1 MIGYARTLAAGT
13 ALIAMWVLS
22 SGVAHAQEPVD
33 LELVLAA
40 DGSGSIDD
48 AELALQREGYARAVR
63 NPRVLEALTGGI
75 YGKSVIA
82 YVEWGA
88 AESQHTIVDW
98 TVIDGPESAAAFGEA
113 LVAAPRQAWGY
124 NSISN
129 AIVYGRNLIADNP
142 YKGLRRVI
150 DISADAGNIGG
161 VPLPVARQMAL
172 DDGITINGLAISR
185 PGSTRPLRA
194 VSLEAEFREFII
206 GGAGAFVV
214 TVDEATS
221 FEEAVLKK
229 MILEVAGLERVSLA
243 SLPAGGR
250 LAFAEPSKARR
261 YHSILSSPSND
272 MTLPSSRVIEPDAS
286 SVRAR

>member
-1 MIGYARTLAAGT
+1 MHRSGFCLSALVAVFLFAILTGIGSAT
-13 ALIAMWVLS
+13 
-22 SGVAHAQEPVD
+22 AQEPVD

-48 AELALQREGYARAVR
+48 EELRLQRQGYAAAVR

-82 YVEWGA
+82 YVEWGS

-98 TVIDGPESAAAFGEA
+98 TVIDSAETAAAFGDT
-113 LVAAPRQAWGY
+113 LVDAPRQAWGY

-129 AIVYGRNLIADNP
+129 AIVYSQNLIGTNP
-142 YKGLRRVI
+142 YRGLRRVI

-161 VPLPVARQMAL
+161 VPLSFARDTAVAT
-172 DDGITINGLAISR
+172 GITINGLAISR

-194 VSLEAEFREFII
+194 GSLEAEFRQEII

-214 TVDEATS
+214 TVDEETS
-221 FEEAVLKK
+221 FADAVLKK
-229 MILEVAGLERVSLA
+229 LILEVAGRSQVDLA
-243 SLPAGGR
+243 SLPLAGR
-250 LAFAEPSKARR
+250 LTFANASVPPTHPSR
-261 YHSILSSPSND
+261 
-272 MTLPSSRVIEPDAS
+272 
-286 SVRAR
+286 

>member
-1 MIGYARTLAAGT
+1 MRAYNRVRVSFL
-13 ALIAMWVLS
+13 VL
-22 SGVAHAQEPVD
+22 GLFLTGHVAQAEERVD

-75 YGKSVIA
+75 YAKSVVA
-82 YVEWGA
+82 YVEWGS

-98 TVIDGPESAAAFGEA
+98 TVIDGPEAADAFGRA

-129 AIVYGRNLIADNP
+129 AIAYSQNLIESNP
-142 YKGLRRVI
+142 FRGLRRVI
-150 DISADAGNIGG
+150 DISADAGNVGG
-161 VPLPVARQMAL
+161 MPLYVARQNAV
-172 DDGITINGLAISR
+172 DTGITINGLAISR

-194 VSLEAEFREFII
+194 TSLEAEFREQII

-214 TVDEATS
+214 TVDAETS
-221 FEEAVLKK
+221 FEQAVLKK
-229 MILEVAGLERVSLA
+229 MILEVAGRGHVDLA
-243 SLPAGGR
+243 EFPNAGR
-250 LAFAEPSKARR
+250 LHFLE
-261 YHSILSSPSND
+261 D
-272 MTLPSSRVIEPDAS
+272 
-286 SVRAR
+286 

>member
-1 MIGYARTLAAGT
+1 MIRLLRIFAVLVAFGAPACLAVSAAT
-13 ALIAMWVLS
+13 AE
-22 SGVAHAQEPVD
+22 EPVD

-75 YGKSVIA
+75 FGKSVIA

-113 LVAAPRQAWGY
+113 LVSAPRQAWGY

-129 AIVYGRNLIADNP
+129 AIVYSRNLIAGNP

-161 VPLPVARQMAL
+161 IPLPVARQMAL

-214 TVDEATS
+214 TVDETIS

-229 MILEVAGLERVSLA
+229 MILEVAGLKRVDLA
-243 SLPAGGR
+243 SLPRGGR
-250 LAFAEPSKARR
+250 LVFA
-261 YHSILSSPSND
+261 D
-272 MTLPSSRVIEPDAS
+272 
-286 SVRAR
+286 

>member
-1 MIGYARTLAAGT
+1 MIRLLRIFAVLVAFGAPACLAVSAAT
-13 ALIAMWVLS
+13 AE
-22 SGVAHAQEPVD
+22 EPVD

-75 YGKSVIA
+75 FGKSVIA

-113 LVAAPRQAWGY
+113 LVSAPRQAWGY

-129 AIVYGRNLIADNP
+129 AIVYSRNLIAGNP

-161 VPLPVARQMAL
+161 
-172 DDGITINGLAISR
+172 
-185 PGSTRPLRA
+185 
-194 VSLEAEFREFII
+194 
-206 GGAGAFVV
+206 
-214 TVDEATS
+214 
-221 FEEAVLKK
+221 
-229 MILEVAGLERVSLA
+229 
-243 SLPAGGR
+243 
-250 LAFAEPSKARR
+250 
-261 YHSILSSPSND
+261 
-272 MTLPSSRVIEPDAS
+272 
-286 SVRAR
+286 

>member
-1 MIGYARTLAAGT
+1 MLKTLSCGRLWAPVWLLVFGLGSGA
-13 ALIAMWVLS
+13 VL
-22 SGVAHAQEPVD
+22 AQEPVD

-48 AELALQREGYARAVR
+48 EELRLQREGYAAAVR

-82 YVEWGA
+82 YVEWGS

-98 TVIDGPESAAAFGEA
+98 TVIDGAAAAEAFGEN

-129 AIVYGRNLIADNP
+129 AIVYSQNLIETNP
-142 YKGLRRVI
+142 YRGLRRVI

-161 VPLPVARQMAL
+161 VPVTFARDNAVAT
-172 DDGITINGLAISR
+172 GITINGLAISR

-194 VSLEAEFREFII
+194 VSLEAEFRERII

-214 TVDEATS
+214 TVDETTS
-221 FEEAVLKK
+221 FAEAVLKK
-229 MILEVAGLERVSLA
+229 MILEVAGLSQVDLA
-243 SLPAGGR
+243 TLPTAGR
-250 LAFAEPSKARR
+250 LTFAHPADR
-261 YHSILSSPSND
+261 
-272 MTLPSSRVIEPDAS
+272 TGQSSR
-286 SVRAR
+286 

>member
-1 MIGYARTLAAGT
+1 MEKGGTMQRFRVIAAAMGAVVAFGLAGA
-13 ALIAMWVLS
+13 
-22 SGVAHAQEPVD
+22 GVASAQEPVD

-98 TVIDGPESAAAFGEA
+98 TVIDGPESAAAFGDA
-113 LVAAPRQAWGY
+113 LVNAPRQAWGY

-129 AIVYGRNLIADNP
+129 AIVYSRNLIGENP

-161 VPLPVARQMAL
+161 IPLAVARQMAL

-214 TVDEATS
+214 TVDETTS
-221 FEEAVLKK
+221 FEQAVLKK
-229 MILEVAGLERVSLA
+229 MILEVAGLDRADVA
-243 SLPAGGR
+243 TLPPGGR
-250 LAFAEPSKARR
+250 LRFA
-261 YHSILSSPSND
+261 D
-272 MTLPSSRVIEPDAS
+272 
-286 SVRAR
+286 

>member
-1 MIGYARTLAAGT
+1 MFEMRVCHRVLIGCVLVALAFVSQP
-13 ALIAMWVLS
+13 LR
-22 SGVAHAQEPVD
+22 AQERVD

-82 YVEWGA
+82 YVEWGS

-98 TVIDGPESAAAFGEA
+98 TVIDGPEAAAAFGRE
-113 LVAAPRQAWGY
+113 LVTAPRQAWGY

-129 AIVYGRNLIADNP
+129 AIAYSQNLIETNP
-142 YKGLRRVI
+142 FGGLRRVI

-161 VPLPVARQMAL
+161 IPLAVARQNAV
-172 DDGITINGLAISR
+172 DAGITINGLAISR

-194 VSLEAEFREFII
+194 TSLEAEFRDQII

-214 TVDEATS
+214 TVDETIS
-221 FEEAVLKK
+221 FEQAVLKK
-229 MILEVAGLERVSLA
+229 MILEVAGPAHVDLA
-243 SLPAGGR
+243 GLPGAGR
-250 LAFAEPSKARR
+250 LVFLA
-261 YHSILSSPSND
+261 D
-272 MTLPSSRVIEPDAS
+272 
-286 SVRAR
+286 